1 MVVFNENGKS
11 KEDSKKIWK
20 ISSIKRVKNKGTKL
34 NWF

>member
-1 MVVFNENGKS
+1 MVVFNGNGKS
-11 KEDSKKIWK
+11 KEDKKIWK